1 MFRDAR
7 SSSPTRPRQ
16 RLILVAVVLMAV
28 NLRPGLVIISPL
40 LPQLQRDLE
49 MSSATAG
56 LLGAA
61 PPLAF
66 AVAGALTPRAVK
78 AVGLERLSWLALML
92 IGVCGAARV
101 VSPGAFGF
109 VALST
114 ATYAAMGVG
123 NVLLPAHVKRYFPHR
138 IGAVSATYI
147 LMISV
152 GTAIPALSAVPLAD
166 LGGWEMSLG
175 AWAGTAL
182 LAVGPWIIAD
192 RRTPERAASAA
203 PLVAGSRYLPVVALV
218 RSRLAWG
225 LVGVFGINSL
235 NAYAMFTWLPTIL
248 TDAGLSA
255 AAAGAY
261 LALFAFIAIPIALVV
276 PWLTIRLRNP
286 FPLIVVFAAGYAIG
300 YAGLLLAPTT
310 ATAVWVSAAGLGP
323 GAFPLILT
331 LVNLRSATVEG
342 TAALAGFTQ
351 GLGYAIAGLGPF
363 VVGVLRDLQ
372 GGWGGAF
379 AFLLCGLVI
388 QVACGVTVARAH
400 TLEEELGLPTTRA
413 APSERKH
420 PRSP

>member
-1 MFRDAR
+1 MFSAVR
-7 SSSPTRPRQ
+7 SSPRPRH
-16 RLILVAVVLMAV
+16 LLVLVAVVLLAV

-66 AVAGALTPRAVK
+66 AVSGALTPRAVK
-78 AVGLERLSWLALML
+78 AVGLERLSWLALVL
-92 IGVCGAARV
+92 IAVCGAARV
-101 VSPGAFGF
+101 VSPGAFVF
-109 VALST
+109 VALS
-114 ATYAAMGVG
+114 ALAYAAMGVG
-123 NVLLPAHVKRYFPHR
+123 NVVLPALVKRYYPRR
-138 IGAVSATYI
+138 IGVVSSTYI

-152 GTAIPALSAVPLAD
+152 GTAVPALSAVPLAD
-166 LGGWEMSLG
+166 LAGWEMSLV

-182 LAVGPWIIAD
+182 LAVWPWIIVD
-192 RRTPERAASAA
+192 RRTGDRGVPAA
-203 PLVAGSRYLPVVALV
+203 PLVAGSGYVPVVALV

-248 TDAGLSA
+248 TDAGLPA
-255 AAAGAY
+255 VAAGAY

-286 FPLIVVFAAGYAIG
+286 LPLVVVFAAGYAIG

-331 LVNLRSATVEG
+331 LVNLRSATVG
-342 TAALAGFTQ
+342 GAAALAGFTQ
-351 GLGYAIAGLGPF
+351 GLGYGIAGLGPF

-379 AFLLCGLVI
+379 AFLLSGLVV
-388 QVACGVTVARAH
+388 QLACGVAVARAR
-400 TLEEELGLPTTRA
+400 TLEEELGTGTT
-413 APSERKH
+413 
-420 PRSP
+420 PRPA